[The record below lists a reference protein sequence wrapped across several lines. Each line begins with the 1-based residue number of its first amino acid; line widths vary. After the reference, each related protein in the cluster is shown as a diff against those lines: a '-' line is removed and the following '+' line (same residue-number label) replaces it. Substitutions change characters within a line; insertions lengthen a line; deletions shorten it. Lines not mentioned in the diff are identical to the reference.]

1 MGQLVNSEEPSHQ
14 VIKSSGGSKTKNEI
28 FITKNNVWG
37 PKQDHS
43 MERQELSKSNAQSR
57 SRISA
62 K

>member
-43 MERQELSKSNAQSR
+43 MERQEFVKE
-57 SRISA
+57 
-62 K
+62 